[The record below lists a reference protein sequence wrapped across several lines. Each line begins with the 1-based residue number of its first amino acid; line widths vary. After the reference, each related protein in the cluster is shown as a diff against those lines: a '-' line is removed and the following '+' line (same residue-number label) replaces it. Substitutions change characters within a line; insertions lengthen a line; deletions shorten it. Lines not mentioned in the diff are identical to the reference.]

1 YEEGVALGLTVHGRE
16 DGLGGLGAGDDF
28 HELGHLVLAEA
39 GEGDGRGCLPAQ
51 GGQRLLQRVR
61 RRQPDA
67 VRPDDEQA
75 AALQRGGEELRQ
87 QQGRGVGRL
96 QVVEDDD
103 EGTGGRRVAEQRRDR
118 IEEPEPCLP
127 GVVDRGRGGRTE

>member
-1 YEEGVALGLTVHGRE
+1 
-16 DGLGGLGAGDDF
+16 F
-28 HELGHLVLAEA
+28 HEAGHLVLAEA
-39 GEGDGRGCLPAQ
+39 GEDDGRGRLPTQ
-51 GGQRLLQRVR
+51 GGQRLLQRVGG
-61 RRQPDA
+61 RQLDA

-75 AALQRGGEELRQ
+75 AALQRAGEELRQ

-103 EGTGGRRVAEQRRDR
+103 QRTGGGRVAEQRRDR

-127 GVVDRGRGGRTE
+127 GVVDRGRGGPPETPRGVGACPPDAG